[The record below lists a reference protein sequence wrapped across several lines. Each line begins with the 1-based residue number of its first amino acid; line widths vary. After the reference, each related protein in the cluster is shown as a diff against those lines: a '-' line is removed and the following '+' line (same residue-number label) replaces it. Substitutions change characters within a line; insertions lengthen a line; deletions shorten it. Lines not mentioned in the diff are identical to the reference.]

1 MGRSSDTDNTEKEI
15 WGTWEELLLACAV
28 TRHGT
33 SSWDSVAME
42 VQSRSPLSHL
52 LTPNKCR
59 LRYLHLNS
67 RFSSAASPENAAS
80 ASASAGESGAIGDP
94 ESSDAGAWVDKLRKL
109 RVAEL
114 RREVERCDL
123 SIV

>member
-42 VQSRSPLSHL
+42 VQSRSPFSHL
-52 LTPNKCR
+52 MTPNKCR
-59 LRYLHLNS
+59 LRYLHLKS
-67 RFSSAASPENAAS
+67 RFSTAASPKDAT
-80 ASASAGESGAIGDP
+80 SASAGESGTIGDP
-94 ESSDAGAWVDKLRKL
+94 ESFDAGAWVDELRKL